1 MIVNR
6 LERAATPKSRRFS
19 LDAAM
24 KPRLSRLAPAALL
37 GITLAFA
44 PLFACAE
51 PKAPSEEENADVAFA
66 ASFIGKNYDGD
77 LDIEGWEDL
86 GGGLIAAPIFIHQY
100 QRADG
105 TFLVLTSRQLAKEAK
120 ETPANY
126 EVADALIVPPPQ
138 TGVEFTISC
147 VQGKDETLR
156 FIGEAKG
163 PENKEWWTEV
173 RRAWEIALDTGKI
186 SSTKTKGVRCT
197 NVSWGQ

>member
-1 MIVNR
+1 MLFRQSHPIPVTV
-6 LERAATPKSRRFS
+6 LV
-19 LDAAM
+19 AM
-24 KPRLSRLAPAALL
+24 VALAPVIAH
-37 GITLAFA
+37 
-44 PLFACAE
+44 AE
-51 PKAPSEEENADVAFA
+51 PKQPSEEQNADAAFA

-77 LDIEGWEDL
+77 LDIEGWNDV
-86 GGGLIAAPIFIHQY
+86 GGGLIAAPIYIHQY
-100 QRADG
+100 QREDG
-105 TFLVLTSRQLAKEAK
+105 TFLVLTSRQLTKESSD
-120 ETPANY
+120 TPANY

-138 TGVEFTISC
+138 SGVEFSISC
-147 VQGKDETLR
+147 VQGQDEMLR

>member
-1 MIVNR
+1 MQ
-6 LERAATPKSRRFS
+6 AS
-19 LDAAM
+19 
-24 KPRLSRLAPAALL
+24 LSRLASALL
-37 GITLAFA
+37 GAALVLA
-44 PLFACAE
+44 PLFASAE
-51 PKAPSEEENADVAFA
+51 PKAPSEEENADAAFA
-66 ASFIGKNYDGD
+66 QSFIGKNYDGD

-120 ETPANY
+120 DTPGNY
-126 EVADALIVPPPQ
+126 EVVDALIVPPPQ

-163 PENKEWWTEV
+163 PEN
-173 RRAWEIALDTGKI
+173 
-186 SSTKTKGVRCT
+186 
-197 NVSWGQ
+197 

>member
-1 MIVNR
+1 MQ
-6 LERAATPKSRRFS
+6 PS
-19 LDAAM
+19 
-24 KPRLSRLAPAALL
+24 LSRLAPAALL
-37 GITLAFA
+37 GAALLLA
-44 PLFACAE
+44 PLFVSAE
-51 PKAPSEEENADVAFA
+51 PKAPSAEESADTTFA
-66 ASFIGKNYDGD
+66 QSFIGKNYDGD

-86 GGGLIAAPIFIHQY
+86 GGGLITEPIFIHQY

-105 TFLVLTSRQLAKEAK
+105 TFLLLTSRQLAKEAK
-120 ETPANY
+120 DTPANY
-126 EVADALIVPPPQ
+126 EVVDALIVPPPQ
-138 TGVEFTISC
+138 SGVEFTIAC

-163 PENKEWWTEV
+163 PDSKEWWTEV